1 MLTYIRDYIA
11 ALDGETVIEG
21 GWIQQHW
28 IQIAWQAAAVF
39 AGAAYSFVLTGLI
52 LFVLNRIPGFKLRV
66 TPQEE
71 IFGIDDIEIGE
82 FAVCA
87 QSLLRRISFFWVLKA
102 CANVLI
108 FSMIMSNSPAMPYNM
123 RL

>member
-1 MLTYIRDYIA
+1 MLIHNRDYIA

-28 IQIAWQAAAVF
+28 IQLAWQAAAVF

-52 LFVLNRIPGFKLRV
+52 LLILNRIPGFKLRV

-87 QSLLRRISFFWVLKA
+87 VSPLRRMPLFLLKP
-102 CANVLI
+102 CANELVS
-108 FSMIMSNSPAMPYNM
+108 SMTMSNLHAMPYNM